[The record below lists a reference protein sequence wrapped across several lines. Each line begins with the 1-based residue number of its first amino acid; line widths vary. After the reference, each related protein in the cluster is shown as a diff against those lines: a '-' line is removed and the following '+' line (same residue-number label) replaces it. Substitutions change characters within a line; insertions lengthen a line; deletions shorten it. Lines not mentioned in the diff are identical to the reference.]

1 MTEGGTLV
9 SKELGKELVNNEL
22 EGGMLVKREGGVG
35 RGEGWSAE
43 PARDLEFKVNN
54 VIIVKEHKQNISTI
68 QAPGSLKAIPVQRH
82 GGGGRGG
89 PLKLRLVFSALG
101 AAVLEPNLRNQSI
114 RSLSN
119 VFLDVQQQSR
129 PERVLR

>member
-22 EGGMLVKREGGVG
+22 EGGMLVRREGGVG

-43 PARDLEFKVNN
+43 PARDLGFKVNN
-54 VIIVKEHKQNISTI
+54 VIVKEHKQNISTI

-82 GGGGRGG
+82 RGGGRGG
-89 PLKLRLVFSALG
+89 SLKLRLVFSALG
-101 AAVLEPNLRNQSI
+101 ASVLEPNLRNQSI
-114 RSLSN
+114 RNIKKS
-119 VFLDVQQQSR
+119 
-129 PERVLR
+129 

>member
-22 EGGMLVKREGGVG
+22 EGGMLVRREAGVG

-82 GGGGRGG
+82 RGGGRGG
-89 PLKLRLVFSALG
+89 SLKLRLVFPALG
-101 AAVLEPNLRNQSI
+101 ATVLEPNLRNQSI
-114 RSLSN
+114 RNIKKS
-119 VFLDVQQQSR
+119 
-129 PERVLR
+129 